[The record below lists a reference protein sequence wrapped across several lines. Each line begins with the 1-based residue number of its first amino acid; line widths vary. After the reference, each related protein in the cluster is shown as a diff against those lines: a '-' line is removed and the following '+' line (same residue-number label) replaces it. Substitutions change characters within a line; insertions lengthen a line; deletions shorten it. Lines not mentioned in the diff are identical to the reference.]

1 VVAHNGMKSPFLL
14 FGGICATLGLL
25 LVIAGLARVGEK
37 PAHLTWT
44 APDVKSALMTAGYKV
59 YGNRHIEEGRHY
71 LSKIVFQ
78 NDGDHPVTDF
88 AISYKIDD
96 YVEWT
101 EPAVRKEIPPGF
113 SFVELYYPR
122 LPASVSK
129 LRNATPTTLR
139 TRIHWKED
147 GRPREETMARDLTLR
162 AVNEIAYCDVPQSEA
177 VLFTDYFSAA
187 AFTMAMV
194 TPNDPVV
201 TLYTSE
207 ITKLAGGTTAGIAG
221 GPDEVKRICAIIYDY
236 MHRTGLRY
244 VGDSGVPATFDN
256 IATMVQTVR
265 LPRDVIV
272 NNQGLCIELS
282 LLWCSILEHLGVRSA
297 MILVPGHA
305 LVVAY
310 SPDQGMP
317 LAAGLPIECTA
328 ITPRAVGKDA
338 PVPFPE
344 AVQMAAQVVQ
354 HWMKDGRLIPLEVQK
369 IQSLG
374 FTPPELPEVDAA
386 RLAETLAA
394 RFGQGAGGA
403 PARPVPAN
411 AVATTAPAPL
421 GDDERA
427 PAPLEPGDNAAAPAP
442 PPGPDRGGGGG
453 YRDPQGR
460 YTLVLMPGWRAESVG
475 NGAVAISSGESSI
488 FISPFPSARQAE
500 QVLAQLYQQL
510 QPQFRD
516 LSPVSQ
522 DLAGFGGRRAVI
534 ARYTGISPKGT
545 PTRLSIAGVD
555 GQGDPAYGVI
565 ISMPLALYEQIRG
578 SVDQMLRSFE
588 FNR

>member
-1 VVAHNGMKSPFLL
+1 MKRILTLL
-14 FGGICATLGLL
+14 GVICGALGLL
-25 LVIAGLARVGEK
+25 LTLAGLAGWGER
-37 PAHLTWT
+37 PARLTWT

-59 YGNRHIEEGRHY
+59 YGNRQIEEGRHY
-71 LSKIVFQ
+71 LSKIVFK
-78 NDGDHPVTDF
+78 NEGEHPVTGF

-101 EPAVRKEIPPGF
+101 EPNTRKEIPPGF

-129 LRNATPTTLR
+129 LRNAANTTLR
-139 TRIHWKED
+139 TRIRWQED
-147 GRPREETMARDLTLR
+147 GREREETMARDVVLR
-162 AVNEIAYCDVPQSEA
+162 AVNEIAYCDVPQGEA
-177 VLFTDYFSAA
+177 VLFTDYFSAS
-187 AFTMAMV
+187 AFTMTMV

-207 ITKLAGGTTAGIAG
+207 ITRLAGGTTAGIAG

-236 MHRTGLRY
+236 MCRTGLRY

-265 LPRDVIV
+265 LPRDVII

-282 LLWCSILEHLGVRSA
+282 LLWCSILEHVGVRSA

-305 LVVAY
+305 FVVAY

-338 PVPFPE
+338 PVSFAD
-344 AVQMAAQVVQ
+344 AVQMAAQEVQ
-354 HWMKDGRLIPLEVQK
+354 HWSKDGRIIPLEVQK
-369 IQSLG
+369 IQAYG
-374 FTPPELPEVDAA
+374 FTPPELAETDTA

-394 RFGQGAGGA
+394 RLGQGAPALPAAAPGGA
-403 PARPVPAN
+403 QL
-411 AVATTAPAPL
+411 PAPL
-421 GDDERA
+421 GDDTQA
-427 PAPLEPGDNAAAPAP
+427 PAPLEPADQAVGPVPAP
-442 PPGPDRGGGGG
+442 GPAPDGGGQA
-453 YRDPQGR
+453 YRDPEGR
-460 YTLVLMPGWRAESVG
+460 YTLTLSPGWRAESAG
-475 NGAVAISSGESSI
+475 NGAVALANGESSV
-488 FISPFPSARQAE
+488 FISPFSGADQAE
-500 QVLAQLYQQL
+500 QVLARLYQQL

-516 LSPVSQ
+516 LRPVSQ
-522 DLAGFGGRRAVI
+522 DIAGFGGRRAVI

-555 GQGDPAYGVI
+555 GRSGPAYALI
-565 ISMPLALYEQIRG
+565 ISMPLALYENIRG

-588 FNR
+588 FRE